1 MKKILIIS
9 LCAVL
14 VLAFTF
20 VACSKNSDQTNGTTT
35 TANSGETVNENGETT
50 QTTADGLD
58 AADNEYGF
66 ETEVVTDKNGK
77 EVTNKSGEKVTT
89 DVAVAYHTDAKGNT
103 YAQKIDDDGNE
114 VTDKKGNP
122 VTLKETTT
130 AKNTN
135 TKAAKTSKTSG
146 KADSSISKS
155 NSTTAKGETTKL
167 TAEST
172 KSSGNETTKTG
183 STATTKK
190 NSAVTTTKK
199 NEKNTEATT
208 ESTTEK
214 VTATTN
220 KNAEVTKTS
229 DTTKFEGNESVPK
242 TSATGKEVSFST
254 GDMETIADMLEVPY
268 LYLTS
273 YENSEGVPI
282 NIAAYTAVWMAQH
295 DGGTGETYPSSPV
308 VLNLFKFYGQTVV
321 NFKTKVND
329 VKDTPIKYNT
339 KNDTFTVSTYPEKK
353 QTVKITK
360 IEDLGDNNFYKV
372 TADVSGAGKIKK
384 VYAIIQKNKLD
395 STLGFSVKALNWK

>member
-20 VACSKNSDQTNGTTT
+20 VSCSKNSDKTNGTTT

-50 QTTADGLD
+50 QTTANGLD

-77 EVTNKSGEKVTT
+77 EVTDKNGEKVTT

-130 AKNTN
+130 AKNTK
-135 TKAAKTSKTSG
+135 TKAAKKSN
-146 KADSSISKS
+146 KAGSSTSKS
-155 NSTTAKGETTKL
+155 NNTTAKDKTTKL

-172 KSSGNETTKTG
+172 KSSGNEATKNG
-183 STATTKK
+183 SNATTKK

-199 NEKNTEATT
+199 DEKNTEATT

-268 LYLTS
+268 LYLTN
-273 YENSEGVPI
+273 YENSDGVPI

-339 KNDTFTVSTYPEKK
+339 KNDTFTVSAYPKKK

-384 VYAIIQKNKLD
+384 VNAIIQKNKLD

>member
-77 EVTNKSGEKVTT
+77 EVTDKSGEKVTT
-89 DVAVAYHTDAKGNT
+89 DIAVAYHTDAKGNT

-130 AKNTN
+130 AKNTT
-135 TKAAKTSKTSG
+135 TKAAKTSR
-146 KADSSISKS
+146 KADSSTSKS
-155 NSTTAKGETTKL
+155 

-172 KSSGNETTKTG
+172 KSSGNEATRTD

-220 KNAEVTKTS
+220 KDAQVTKTS

-339 KNDTFTVSTYPEKK
+339 KNDTFTVSAYPEKK
-353 QTVKITK
+353 QTIKITK

>member
-1 MKKILIIS
+1 MKKILIIA

-20 VACSKNSDQTNGTTT
+20 VACSKNSNQSTGTTT
-35 TANSGETVNENGETT
+35 AANSGETVNASTKTSQTE

-66 ETEVVTDKNGK
+66 EAEVVTDKSGK
-77 EVTNKSGEKVTT
+77 EVTDKNGEKVTT

-103 YAQKIDDDGNE
+103 YAQKIDNDGNE

-130 AKNTN
+130 AKNTT
-135 TKAAKTSKTSG
+135 TKAVNTTKTSG
-146 KADSSISKS
+146 KADSSTSKS
-155 NSTTAKGETTKL
+155 NGTTAKGETTK
-167 TAEST
+167 A
-172 KSSGNETTKTG
+172 SGNETTKSG
-183 STATTKK
+183 SAATTKK
-190 NSAVTTTKK
+190 NDS
-199 NEKNTEATT
+199 TET
-208 ESTTEK
+208 TTEK

-220 KNAEVTKTS
+220 KDAEVTKTS

-242 TSATGKEVSFST
+242 TSATGKEVNFST
-254 GDMETIADMLEVPY
+254 TDMETIADMLEVPY

-273 YENSEGVPI
+273 YENSDGVPI

-295 DGGTGETYPSSPV
+295 DGGTAETYPSSPV

-339 KNDTFTVSTYPEKK
+339 KNDTFTVSTYPKKK

-372 TADVSGAGKIKK
+372 TADVSGADKIKK

>member
-9 LCAVL
+9 FCAVL

-50 QTTADGLD
+50 QTTANGLD

-77 EVTNKSGEKVTT
+77 EVTDKSGEKVTT

-130 AKNTN
+130 AKNTK
-135 TKAAKTSKTSG
+135 TKAAKKSN
-146 KADSSISKS
+146 KAGSSTSKS
-155 NSTTAKGETTKL
+155 NNMTAKDKTTKL

-172 KSSGNETTKTG
+172 KSSSNEATKNG
-183 STATTKK
+183 SNATTKK

-199 NEKNTEATT
+199 DEKNTEATT

-268 LYLTS
+268 LYLTN
-273 YENSEGVPI
+273 YENSDGVPI

-339 KNDTFTVSTYPEKK
+339 KNDTFTVSTYPKKK

-384 VYAIIQKNKLD
+384 VNAIIQKNKLD